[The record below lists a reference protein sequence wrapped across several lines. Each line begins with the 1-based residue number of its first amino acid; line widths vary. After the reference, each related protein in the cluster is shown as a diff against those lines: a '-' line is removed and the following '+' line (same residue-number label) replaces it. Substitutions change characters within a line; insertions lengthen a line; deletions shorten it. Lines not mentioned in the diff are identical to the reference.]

1 MVGSVVAR
9 LCLLAVYYYKEWKRV
24 SLSWFSHLSSVRE
37 CLDFPPPFLFI
48 YFFFF
53 TKIPPSLFCV
63 GPEVLIHPVRQH
75 WRHLIFIC

>member
-48 YFFFF
+48 IN
-53 TKIPPSLFCV
+53 KQLGVERGIELSLDYSLLSV
-63 GPEVLIHPVRQH
+63 V
-75 WRHLIFIC
+75 